1 MPGREEKEDER
12 GKYLLGNI
20 YAVYDVSACVRHTKR
35 VHTCEG
41 KKHSVEELKSL
52 RFIEGFY
59 DVTSTTTKL
68 LSSILAI
75 EIASLLID
83 TPISVP
89 LLPHVAL
96 FSY

>member
-20 YAVYDVSACVRHTKR
+20 YAVYDVSARVRTKR
-35 VHTCEG
+35 VRTFCEG

-59 DVTSTTTKL
+59 DVTSTAL
-68 LSSILAI
+68 RSYYRLSSR
-75 EIASLLID
+75 
-83 TPISVP
+83 
-89 LLPHVAL
+89 
-96 FSY
+96 